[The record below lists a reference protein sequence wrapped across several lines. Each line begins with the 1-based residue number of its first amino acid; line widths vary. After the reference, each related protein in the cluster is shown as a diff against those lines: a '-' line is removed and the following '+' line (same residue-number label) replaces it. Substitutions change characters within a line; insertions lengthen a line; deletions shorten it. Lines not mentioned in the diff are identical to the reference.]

1 MTRTESC
8 VDIVVAKRVVN
19 DDELHGRVIQ
29 MTGGHRRPV
38 DPGTRIGGGSDM
50 AGVSRR
56 TFLGRGSMAV
66 AAAGVLSSVPGLS
79 GLLAAGETEAPA
91 ADASMAGAD
100 AGAANLS
107 EPLVAH
113 VRDLSTGEISLFNGT
128 KEVIVRNPQLASQLA
143 RAVR

>member
-1 MTRTESC
+1 
-8 VDIVVAKRVVN
+8 
-19 DDELHGRVIQ
+19 
-29 MTGGHRRPV
+29 
-38 DPGTRIGGGSDM
+38 M
-50 AGVSRR
+50 AGVTRR

-79 GLLAAGETEAPA
+79 SLLSAGDAEAPA
-91 ADASMAGAD
+91 ADASIAGAD

-128 KEVIVRNPQLASQLA
+128 REIIVRNPQLASQLA
-143 RAVR
+143 RAAR

>member
-1 MTRTESC
+1 
-8 VDIVVAKRVVN
+8 
-19 DDELHGRVIQ
+19 
-29 MTGGHRRPV
+29 
-38 DPGTRIGGGSDM
+38 M

-79 GLLAAGETEAPA
+79 GLLSAGETEAPA
-91 ADASMAGAD
+91 ADASVAGAD
-100 AGAANLS
+100 AADLS

-128 KEVIVRNPQLASQLA
+128 NEVIVRNPQLANQLA
-143 RAVR
+143 RAAR

>member
-1 MTRTESC
+1 
-8 VDIVVAKRVVN
+8 
-19 DDELHGRVIQ
+19 
-29 MTGGHRRPV
+29 
-38 DPGTRIGGGSDM
+38 M

-79 GLLAAGETEAPA
+79 GLLSAGETEAPA
-91 ADASMAGAD
+91 ADASVAGE
-100 AGAANLS
+100 AGAADLS

-128 KEVIVRNPQLASQLA
+128 REVIVRNPQLASQLA
-143 RAVR
+143 RAIR

>member
-1 MTRTESC
+1 
-8 VDIVVAKRVVN
+8 
-19 DDELHGRVIQ
+19 
-29 MTGGHRRPV
+29 
-38 DPGTRIGGGSDM
+38 M

-79 GLLAAGETEAPA
+79 GLLSAGETEAPA
-91 ADASMAGAD
+91 ADASVAGD
-100 AGAANLS
+100 AGAADLS

-128 KEVIVRNPQLASQLA
+128 REVIVRNPQLASQLA
-143 RAVR
+143 RAIH